1 MQPCSTGAYL
11 IKCKTNRYRTIALFN
26 ERAVAYATERDWR
39 IVKELPQIPNLIAR
53 FPDHV
58 AVLHVQIANLG

>member
-1 MQPCSTGAYL
+1 MNACSTGSYL
-11 IKCKTNRYRTIALFN
+11 IKCKTMRYRTIALFN
-26 ERAVAYATERDWR
+26 EGAVSYATARDWR
-39 IVKELPQIPNLIAR
+39 IVKELPQITNLIAR

>member
-1 MQPCSTGAYL
+1 MNVCSTGSCL
-11 IKCKTNRYRTIALFN
+11 IKCKTTRCRTIALFN
-26 ERAVAYATERDWR
+26 ERAVPYATARDWR
-39 IVKELPQIPNLIAR
+39 IVKELPRITNLIGR

>member
-1 MQPCSTGAYL
+1 MSPCSTGAYL
-11 IKCKTNRYRTIALFN
+11 IKCKTMRYRTSARLK

>member
-1 MQPCSTGAYL
+1 MSPCSTGAYL
-11 IKCKTNRYRTIALFN
+11 IKCKTIRYRTIALFN
-26 ERAVAYATERDWR
+26 EKAVSFATAKDWR
-39 IVKELPQIPNLIAR
+39 IVKEPPKIANLIGR

>member
-1 MQPCSTGAYL
+1 MSPCSTGAYL
-11 IKCKTNRYRTIALFN
+11 VKCKTMRCRTMALFN
-26 ERAVAYATERDWR
+26 ERAVAYATARDWR